1 MESRLSIF
9 LDNQVAGWSWR
20 IQTWPLVVN
29 CSVQQLVFKM
39 LTQLKQEW
47 HICIKI
53 SVLLL
58 RSCNICIKIFALLLS
73 NYDITVLNYLYDN

>member
-9 LDNQVAGWSWR
+9 LDNQVARWSWR
-20 IQTWPLVVN
+20 IQIWLLVVC

-39 LTQLKQEW
+39 LTQLKHEW

-53 SVLLL
+53 FVLLL
-58 RSCNICIKIFALLLS
+58 RNCNICIKVFALLLS
-73 NYDITVLNYLYDN
+73 NYDIIVLNYLYDN